1 MSNINTFNLYL
12 LSLKKSF
19 QDRLREKKFKSS
31 NYNVS
36 LGGIQPHRIYESSNI
51 QHLQI
56 ILMRLQRKT
65 LLGKLREM
73 MDFLIIQEAM
83 TIGQGTLLLVQM
95 QNLIS
100 EKLLQIFMLHLNLW
114 L

>member
-1 MSNINTFNLYL
+1 MKTLETNI
-12 LSLKKSF
+12 
-19 QDRLREKKFKSS
+19 
-31 NYNVS
+31 
-36 LGGIQPHRIYESSNI
+36 SSNI

>member
-1 MSNINTFNLYL
+1 MKTLETNI
-12 LSLKKSF
+12 
-19 QDRLREKKFKSS
+19 SS
-31 NYNVS
+31 S
-36 LGGIQPHRIYESSNI
+36 I

>member
-1 MSNINTFNLYL
+1 VSNLNTFNLYL

-51 QHLQI
+51 
-56 ILMRLQRKT
+56 
-65 LLGKLREM
+65 
-73 MDFLIIQEAM
+73 FLIQDLLIMILLSSIVSENIQLM
-83 TIGQGTLLLVQM
+83 FG
-95 QNLIS
+95 
-100 EKLLQIFMLHLNLW
+100 K
-114 L
+114 